1 MRANTTNLSE
11 SGETM
16 KAAGLRAIDTVV
28 ESQAV
33 LIKSRNPSNAEL
45 VDKIAQRIEGRIA
58 AQRYVLCMYNIIRT
72 KLADAV
78 KITPGKRAPTI
89 TTLDED
95 GWVAVSAMVIKS
107 ETVIVMDDL
116 VTAGAQDILMLSIHN
131 SRSGC

>member
-1 MRANTTNLSE
+1 MLFFFFFYVLYTITWMRANTTNLSE

-72 KLADAV
+72 KLADA
-78 KITPGKRAPTI
+78 
-89 TTLDED
+89 
-95 GWVAVSAMVIKS
+95 IKLRRGS
-107 ETVIVMDDL
+107 GRL
-116 VTAGAQDILMLSIHN
+116 P
-131 SRSGC
+131 SRRWTRTGG